1 MELKEALRTALD
13 FEEKGCKIYKEAE
26 SKTKNPI
33 VEKTFRYLAEQE
45 QNHINEIKE
54 FIRQERAN
62 VELKEDS
69 LENTKNFFT
78 TTIDEFKEKTEL
90 SKDDIKAHETALE
103 LEQNSYDFYNGEA
116 EKTNDGELKK
126 FFEFLMEQEN
136 THYMLIQK
144 AYAYIKD
151 PANFYV
157 EEEQWVFEG

>member
-1 MELKEALRTALD
+1 MNLKEALQTALD
-13 FEEKGCKIYKEAE
+13 FEEKGCNIYKESA
-26 SKTKNPI
+26 SKTKNPV

-54 FIRQERAN
+54 FIRKEKAD

-69 LENTKNFFT
+69 LENTKKFFMA
-78 TTIDEFKEKTEL
+78 TIDEFREKIEL
-90 SKDDIKAHETALE
+90 SKDDTKAHETALE
-103 LEQNSYDFYNGEA
+103 LEQNSYDFYKGEA
-116 EKTNDGELKK
+116 EKTDDRELKK

-136 THYMLIQK
+136 THYMLIEK